1 VGSEAR
7 PSAIACIVGAARV
20 PVRDRLFTAA
30 FIRLGIADLAYFTSG
45 GVAFH
50 ALPLYVT
57 GRLGGDNASA
67 GLAFGAFGI
76 TALICRPFAGRLA
89 DQRGRRPLL
98 LLGALLAGLGMVG
111 IAFADSV
118 PLVVLLRL
126 VQGVAEAAFFVA
138 GFAVL
143 ADLAPSTRRGEALS
157 YNSLGLYLGIAL
169 GPPLSEFLVE
179 RWGFTTA
186 WLAAAVLAVAAGL
199 LALTIGE
206 TRPDRS
212 GGEGH
217 ARLIHWP
224 AIPAGIGFFT
234 SLAAVGGFVAF
245 AALHSAEIGMSNTS
259 LALLVYGAT
268 VVVGRIALARVPD
281 RLPPL
286 PLGSAALILICVGL
300 LVMAISPTQTAL
312 ITGVLCLALGVTFST
327 PAFFTAILAT
337 AGPDQRGAASGTASA
352 FIDLGLGFGPI
363 ALGLVARSQGI
374 PAALGL
380 AAGIAGLGAIW
391 TLGVHSR
398 RPVPAQ
404 QSPDTQ

>member
-1 VGSEAR
+1 VS
-7 PSAIACIVGAARV
+7 AARV
-20 PVRDRLFTAA
+20 PDRERLFTPA
-30 FIRLGIADLAYFTSG
+30 FIRLSLADLAYFTSV
-45 GVAFH
+45 GVTFH

-57 GRLGGDNASA
+57 GRLGGDTASA
-67 GLAFGAFGI
+67 GLAFGAYGI

-98 LLGALLAGLGMVG
+98 VLGAVLAGLGMVG

-143 ADLAPSTRRGEALS
+143 ADLAPPARRGEALS

-179 RWGFTTA
+179 RWGFTSA
-186 WLAAAVLAVAAGL
+186 WLAAAVLSAAAAL
-199 LALTIGE
+199 LGLTIGE
-206 TRPDRS
+206 TRPAPSGDEGRS
-212 GGEGH
+212 
-217 ARLIHWP
+217 RLIHWP

-234 SLAAVGGFVAF
+234 SLAAAGGFVAF
-245 AALHSAEIGMSNTS
+245 AALHSAAIGMSNTS
-259 LALLVYGAT
+259 LALLVYGSA

-286 PLGSAALILICVGL
+286 PLGSAALAMICAGL
-300 LVMAISPTQTAL
+300 VVMAVSPTRTAL
-312 ITGVLCLALGVTFST
+312 LAGVLCVALGVTFST

-337 AGPDQRGAASGTASA
+337 AGPGERGAASGTASA

-363 ALGLVARSQGI
+363 ALGLVARSGGI
-374 PAALGL
+374 PAALAV
-380 AAGIAGLGAIW
+380 AAAIAGLGAVW

-398 RPVPAQ
+398 RPVPA
-404 QSPDTQ
+404 SGADSAH

>member
-1 VGSEAR
+1 
-7 PSAIACIVGAARV
+7 VGAARV
-20 PVRDRLFTAA
+20 PEREPLFTAP
-30 FIRLGIADLAYFTSG
+30 FIRLSLADLAYFTSFG
-45 GVAFH
+45 IAIH

-57 GRLGGDNASA
+57 GPLGGDTASA

-98 LLGALLAGLGMVG
+98 VLGAVLAGLGMAG
-111 IAFADSV
+111 IAFAGSV

-138 GFAVL
+138 GFAML
-143 ADLAPSTRRGEALS
+143 ADITPPSRRGEALS
-157 YNSLGLYLGIAL
+157 YSSLGLYLGVTL

-179 RWGFTTA
+179 RWGFLSA
-186 WLAAAVLAVAAGL
+186 WLAAAVLAAGAAL
-199 LALTIGE
+199 LVLAIGE
-206 TRPDRS
+206 TRPAPADDQAR
-212 GGEGH
+212 

-224 AIPAGIGFFT
+224 AIPASIGFFT
-234 SLAAVGGFVAF
+234 SLAAVGGFVTF
-245 AALHSAEIGMSNTS
+245 AALHSAQIGMSSTS
-259 LALLVYGAT
+259 LALLVYGCA
-268 VVVGRIALARVPD
+268 VVVGRITLARVPD

-286 PLGSAALILICVGL
+286 LLGSAALAMIVAGL
-300 LVMAISPTQTAL
+300 VVMAVSPTPVAL
-312 ITGVLCLALGVTFST
+312 IAGVLCLALGVTFST

-337 AGPDQRGAASGTASA
+337 ASPAQRGAASGTASA

-363 ALGLVARSQGI
+363 ALGLVARSGGI
-374 PAALGL
+374 PAALGV

-398 RPVPAQ
+398 RPVSAPSADK
-404 QSPDTQ
+404 P